1 MTGTLFGATSEI
13 EKNSKAF
20 VNEKGFYQEYPSG
33 SDVKVKNMKAV
44 GKISTVTTVVTTALD
59 LGNTWSEDSGNTNA
73 KRIGKSAIQLSG
85 TGASILVGSFVT
97 GPMIAAAVAGAPE
110 TGGISLS
117 IIPVAGGIDYGAAKL
132 IDEGQKLLY
141 DTFKIK

>member
-1 MTGTLFGATSEI
+1 MFGATSKI
-13 EKNSKAF
+13 EKNTKAF

-33 SDVKVKNMKAV
+33 SDVKVKNMKSL
-44 GKISTVTTVVTTALD
+44 GKVSTITTIVTTSLD
-59 LGNTWSEDSGNTNA
+59 LGNTWSEDNGNTNA
-73 KRIGKSAIQLSG
+73 KRIGKSVIQLSG

-110 TGGISLS
+110 TGGESLTLV
-117 IIPVAGGIDYGAAKL
+117 PVAGGIDYGASKL